1 MGNPIKEISKIP
13 GKLVETVGDVAG
25 GLVDGVL
32 GTNISGQNKMPE
44 INVSAPVEQADPSLS
59 TPTTPENSPTQIG
72 TGDTT
77 DTGFGDITSIFNT
90 LSKQDDEWDQFL
102 GRYTKNN
109 K

>member
-13 GKLVETVGDVAG
+13 GKLVESVGNVTG

-32 GTNISGQNKMPE
+32 GTNITGMNKMPE
-44 INVSAPVEQADPSLS
+44 MNVDVEKADPSLS

-90 LSKQDDEWDQFL
+90 LTKQEDEWDKFL
-102 GRYTKNN
+102 GRYSK

>member
-13 GKLVETVGDVAG
+13 DKLVESVGNVAG

-32 GTNISGQNKMPE
+32 GTNITGMNKMPE
-44 INVSAPVEQADPSLS
+44 MNVDVEKADPSLS

-90 LSKQDDEWDQFL
+90 LTKQEDDWDKFL
-102 GRYTKNN
+102 GRYSK